1 MRKAKPK
8 VTRPQKPQFLR
19 VKTWQQAF
27 CALRTLF
34 LKPNNAM
41 PMETCLCFR
50 LQWKPIVKRK
60 ADKGMNA
67 RFLQKRTREK
77 CRREFVSLL
86 ESLFFKHQKSWQAK
100 NARTNLW
107 ACNFSSRPLKLIR
120 NGVPK
125 NISPASGGGALL
137 KAQNWWRDD
146 IFLTPVTVLHKNIIW
161 LYTVG
166 LPNIFGVSFPKLQTW
181 DWPKTWGFQVPPG
194 MFYHV
199 HRAPKTSTLP
209 IKRPQWVVFCNLGL
223 T

>member
-1 MRKAKPK
+1 MKS
-8 VTRPQKPQFLR
+8 L
-19 VKTWQQAF
+19 
-27 CALRTLF
+27 
-34 LKPNNAM
+34 
-41 PMETCLCFR
+41 
-50 LQWKPIVKRK
+50 VKRK

-125 NISPASGGGALL
+125 NISPAAAGAALL

-161 LYTVG
+161 LYTARDRLHQAHLLKSPAFSVCFKK
-166 LPNIFGVSFPKLQTW
+166 LHFFGMRKRPKL
-181 DWPKTWGFQVPPG
+181 FIL
-194 MFYHV
+194 
-199 HRAPKTSTLP
+199 R
-209 IKRPQWVVFCNLGL
+209 LGL
-223 T
+223 LPQFQAGKKSNT